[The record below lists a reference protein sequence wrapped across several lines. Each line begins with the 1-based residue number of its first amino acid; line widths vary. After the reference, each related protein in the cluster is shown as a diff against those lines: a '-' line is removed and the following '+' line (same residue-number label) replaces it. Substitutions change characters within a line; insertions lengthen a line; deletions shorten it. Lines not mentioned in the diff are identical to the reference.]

1 MPHDSLLSRRV
12 ATTELKIKL
21 RTTEGW
27 RRKHGDVLNSVE
39 WTQWPR
45 EGRKK
50 KRSRRVTM
58 PQHGES
64 HHGRREE
71 RQEEEKKGREEEEKP
86 RKGKGKVWKGR
97 KNVKN
102 CGEFD

>member
-1 MPHDSLLSRRV
+1 M
-12 ATTELKIKL
+12 KIKL
-21 RTTEGW
+21 RTKEGW

-50 KRSRRVTM
+50 KRLRRVTM

-71 RQEEEKKGREEEEKP
+71 RQEEEKKGREEEEKEEEEKEEKEKP

>member
-1 MPHDSLLSRRV
+1 
-12 ATTELKIKL
+12 
-21 RTTEGW
+21 
-27 RRKHGDVLNSVE
+27 
-39 WTQWPR
+39 
-45 EGRKK
+45 
-50 KRSRRVTM
+50 M